1 MRKEIITS
9 YENMRGFSGY
19 NLNEDDYYEY
29 DRTGNRLN
37 YEKKYFAKRSCLTM
51 RAMYAYITEQKADS
65 DLIRIIDSICDEFTW
80 VLPGH
85 KADNPHIDLYSAT
98 TAHMLCEIA
107 HYIQIPNELHKK
119 IHDIVK
125 VRIKDTYENNA
136 MVWES
141 YKNNWLPVCA
151 GRIGMVYL
159 YEFPEE
165 FPKVKERILGSMSRY
180 IDGFGNDGVCVEGMG
195 YWNFGFGNYLYFAE
209 MLKRVEGTDILQ
221 NEKIKEIAKFQQYMF
236 VKNNKTASFSDSSR
250 RDISFD
256 IGKTHFLRKSFG
268 DEIKVPP
275 YKYRNT
281 IGGHCD
287 WAGAFRAFYWFDP
300 TISSDDSYFME
311 DSGEKYFDDAKWYIN
326 RKKKFALVAKGGNN
340 EELHNHN
347 DLGSFIITDGVHQL
361 IADFGAGEYTKD
373 YFITDRRYAFFCCSS
388 AGHSVPI
395 IDGKYQLCGNKYKA
409 DVIKANGNN
418 FCLEMSGAYE
428 INDLKGLKRCFD
440 ISEDSVVLCD
450 KFKFASGTHDV
461 VERFISMVEPE
472 KDGKYVKIGGMVIKT
487 DCEANISQTDITSHQ
502 GEKVTLYIIDYKL
515 KVSDFKAEFAF
526 E

>member
-9 YENMRGFSGY
+9 YEKMRDFSGY
-19 NLNEDDYYEY
+19 NLNKDDYYEY

-51 RAMYAYITEQKADS
+51 RAMYAYITDKKADD
-65 DLIRIIDSICDEFTW
+65 DLIGIIDSICDEFTW

-85 KADNPHIDLYSAT
+85 KADNPHIDLYSAI

-107 HYIQIPNELHKK
+107 HYIQLPDEVHKK
-119 IHDIVK
+119 IRDIVK
-125 VRIKDTYENNA
+125 VRIKDTYENNT
-136 MVWES
+136 MDWES

-165 FPKVKERILGSMSRY
+165 FPKVKDRILGSMARY
-180 IDGFGNDGVCVEGMG
+180 IDGFGNDGACVEGLG
-195 YWNFGFGNYLYFAE
+195 YWSFGFGNYLYFAE

-250 RDISFD
+250 REISFD
-256 IGKTHFLRKSFG
+256 IGKTHFLRKCYG

-275 YKYRNT
+275 YKYRNK
-281 IGGHCD
+281 ICGLSN
-287 WAGAFRAFYWFDP
+287 WAGVFRDYHWFDP
-300 TISSDDSYFME
+300 EIASDDSYFME
-311 DSGEKYFDDAKWYIN
+311 GSCEKYFDDAKWYIN
-326 RKKKFALVAKGGNN
+326 RKKKFAFMAKGGNN
-340 EELHNHN
+340 AELHNHN
-347 DLGSFIITDGVHQL
+347 DLGSFIITDGERQL
-361 IADFGAGEYTKD
+361 ISDFGAGEYTKD
-373 YFITDRRYAFFCCSS
+373 YFTPEKRYGIFCCSS

-395 IDGKYQLCGNKYKA
+395 IDEKYQPCGSKYKA
-409 DVIKANGNN
+409 DVIKATDNG
-418 FCLEMSGAYE
+418 FCLEMSKAYD
-428 INDLKGLKRCFD
+428 IDDLKGFERCFEVD
-440 ISEDSVVLCD
+440 EDSVVLCD
-450 KFKFASGTHDV
+450 KFKFASGAHDV

-472 KDGKYVKIGGMVIKT
+472 QHGEYVKVGGMLIKT
-487 DCEANISQTDITSHQ
+487 DCEANISKADITSHQ
-502 GEKVTLYIIDYKL
+502 GEKVTLHIIDFKL
-515 KVSDFKAEFAF
+515 KDSDFKAEFAF